1 MKNITSILKRAL
13 RKSANNIIKEDGTHG
28 SNMQH
33 SNCTTPSRAPNTFSG
48 NPGGA
53 QCAGKIR
60 AIKCSTMPS
69 GWDVLVD
76 GNPCQQPGTSC
87 HSDTYHIKV
96 FPPGIT
102 MSSPYSNPADDSCH
116 GGYTPVVGDYILSAD
131 GSGIQGSRVGWQ
143 IVQVLSTEDE
153 CDGPRRN
160 HPACVSTLNM
170 GCTDPNANN
179 YNSVA
184 NQDCNG
190 DAPGTNNPGWDSC
203 CTYNS
208 LPISGCTDSNAINY
222 DPLATIDDGSCI
234 FTGCTD
240 PTALNYDPNAT
251 QDDGSCFFSTFDCIS
266 GLCEENIAGTGT
278 HANLDVCLLSEEC
291 DRYECTK
298 SQVPAAMEEQINP
311 NNLTKA
317 DPEVSPSTDGPTNTD
332 PGDPSDFPTISGC
345 VKCDVSRYNVVNG
358 AWDPLCKYFTI
369 EECDKDCAEPIEPP
383 VDPCEDF
390 TLGIF
395 QGINPCCELCGTD
408 GSGGWNTTTMILP
421 STHPNLPQCWNTCQ
435 CCTMPINCTTN
446 PVEGC
451 WSCHGNPQVGGS
463 CWQAPQ
469 SWITTIGMPQG
480 FNFYSTEADC
490 IGAGIGCMKVITPP
504 VDPTQDIEP
513 SALARPNDDEDL
525 SKDLLQTPQ
534 LQEGLRLKGEL
545 LNRSRMTKLA
555 NIKKK

>member
-1 MKNITSILKRAL
+1 
-13 RKSANNIIKEDGTHG
+13 
-28 SNMQH
+28 
-33 SNCTTPSRAPNTFSG
+33 
-48 NPGGA
+48 
-53 QCAGKIR
+53 
-60 AIKCSTMPS
+60 
-69 GWDVLVD
+69 
-76 GNPCQQPGTSC
+76 
-87 HSDTYHIKV
+87 
-96 FPPGIT
+96 
-102 MSSPYSNPADDSCH
+102 
-116 GGYTPVVGDYILSAD
+116 
-131 GSGIQGSRVGWQ
+131 
-143 IVQVLSTEDE
+143 
-153 CDGPRRN
+153 
-160 HPACVSTLNM
+160 
-170 GCTDPNANN
+170 
-179 YNSVA
+179 
-184 NQDCNG
+184 
-190 DAPGTNNPGWDSC
+190 
-203 CTYNS
+203 
-208 LPISGCTDSNAINY
+208 
-222 DPLATIDDGSCI
+222 
-234 FTGCTD
+234 
-240 PTALNYDPNAT
+240 
-251 QDDGSCFFSTFDCIS
+251 
-266 GLCEENIAGTGT
+266 
-278 HANLDVCLLSEEC
+278 
-291 DRYECTK
+291 
-298 SQVPAAMEEQINP
+298 
-311 NNLTKA
+311 
-317 DPEVSPSTDGPTNTD
+317 NTD

-545 LNRSRMTKLA
+545 LNRS
-555 NIKKK
+555 